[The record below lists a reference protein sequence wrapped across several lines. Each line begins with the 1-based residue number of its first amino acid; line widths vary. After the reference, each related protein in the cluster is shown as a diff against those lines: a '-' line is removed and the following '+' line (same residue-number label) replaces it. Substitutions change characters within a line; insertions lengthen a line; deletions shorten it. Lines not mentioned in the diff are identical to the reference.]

1 MWLLTSDQTRVRVA
15 GVTKRTAGE
24 QRVHNL
30 TVAGLNSYHVVVG
43 GVDVLVHNEDE
54 RPGEDCAA
62 TERAAEE
69 AAEESVDFNKVKE
82 RRLEQEL
89 RERYDLDPHEFK
101 REELGRGAKVS
112 SFDVYKG
119 SDGYY
124 WLISKDGKAKIKSAY
139 KWK

>member
-1 MWLLTSDQTRVRVA
+1 M
-15 GVTKRTAGE
+15 
-24 QRVHNL
+24 HNL

-62 TERAAEE
+62 TERAAE
-69 AAEESVDFNKVKE
+69 FNNLKE

-124 WLISKDGKAKIKSAY
+124 WLISKDAY

>member
-1 MWLLTSDQTRVRVA
+1 M
-15 GVTKRTAGE
+15 
-24 QRVHNL
+24 HNL
-30 TVAGLNSYHVVVG
+30 TVTGLNSHHVVVG

-62 TERAAEE
+62 TER

-101 REELGRGAKVS
+101 REELAHGAKVS

-124 WLISKDGKAKIKSAY
+124 WLISKDAY